1 MVGDPVKFT
10 PLTKPPGTPSSL
22 DDYLSQDRGQ
32 LGLHIVSFTDATLT
46 CLYYLHTA
54 FDLMG
59 WGALMTAWTHELHG
73 REEQIQTSL
82 FGGDPED
89 SEDFDP
95 MRRLGT
101 NPTQPHVLAGRQMGL
116 ASVIGYVIRNVYD
129 FLWRKKE
136 CRIVCIPGAF
146 VDRLRAQA
154 LDELKAEAVKAGRAQ
169 ETQPFLSH
177 GDVLTAWWARLLVS
191 QLLPE
196 DSERTVVIQVCTMFI
211 LRPNGNINLGAMRTA
226 IHNPQVCNARLAIF
240 SSVPTKEDS
249 LFYLQKKCC
258 KKNKRR

>member
-1 MVGDPVKFT
+1 MAFSHDRYNISINEHPLASQLPRASTRPAVVGDPVKFT

-32 LGLHIVSFTDATLT
+32 LGLHIVSFTDATLI

-59 WGALMTAWTHELHG
+59 WRALMTAWTHELHG
-73 REEQIQTSL
+73 REEQIQTPL
-82 FGGDPED
+82 LGGDPED
-89 SEDFDP
+89 GEDFDP
-95 MRRLGT
+95 MRKLGT
-101 NPTQPHVLAGRQMGL
+101 SPTQPHALADRQMGL
-116 ASVIGYVIRNVYD
+116 ASFIGYVLRNAYD

-136 CRIVCIPGAF
+136 CRVVCIPGAF

-154 LDELKAEAVKAGRAQ
+154 LDELKAEVAKAGRAE

-191 QLLPE
+191 QLLPQ
-196 DSERTVVIQVCTMFI
+196 DSERTVVIQVCTILI
-211 LRPNGNINLGAMRTA
+211 LRPNGNIN
-226 IHNPQVCNARLAIF
+226 P
-240 SSVPTKEDS
+240 
-249 LFYLQKKCC
+249 
-258 KKNKRR
+258 